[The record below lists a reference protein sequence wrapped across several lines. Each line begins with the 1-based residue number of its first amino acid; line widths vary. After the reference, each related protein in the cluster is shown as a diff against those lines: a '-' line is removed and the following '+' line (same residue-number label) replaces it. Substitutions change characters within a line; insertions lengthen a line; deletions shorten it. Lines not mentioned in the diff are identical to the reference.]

1 MIMNTNIRQNKYA
14 PVTLAA
20 ASLGVSRYCKQDA
33 SSLNPQKG

>member
-1 MIMNTNIRQNKYA
+1 MIMNASIRQNRYV

-20 ASLGVSRYCKQDA
+20 ASLGVSRYCKHDA